1 MRDEIEVAENRLTLH
16 RDLGTKDI
24 AAFRRV
30 SREFLEAGHKDLV
43 IDLSPLSIVSSTTV
57 GMIVATHLRAA
68 ERGLHLTIRVGEK
81 ALSLFELMRLT
92 DHLSIEVV
100 TADE

>member
-1 MRDEIEVAENRLTLH
+1 MAQFEIQDNTLVMRS
-16 RDLGTKDI
+16 DLGTRDI
-24 AAFRRV
+24 TEFRRV
-30 SREFLEAGHKDLV
+30 TREFLEAGHKDLV
-43 IDLSPLSIVSSTTV
+43 IDLSPLVTVSSTTV
-57 GMIVATHLRAA
+57 GMIVATHLRAS

-100 TADE
+100 PGEE